1 MTMGIKTD
9 EEIRKEVNELFGQHP
24 ILQDLL
30 REAKEQAAG
39 KKQETGD
46 SKKENEL
53 DIFECSLNE
62 FYIVLSL
69 IEGHMDRLFDEMS
82 CIAGLVGK
90 FSSDLHRSEVDV
102 EELERQ
108 VGVIKTLINGVVGR
122 VNILCENGIK
132 DLNSQLDI
140 IRIKR
145 SY

>member
-9 EEIRKEVNELFGQHP
+9 EKIRREVNELFGQHP

-46 SKKENEL
+46 SKKEDML

-69 IEGHMDRLFDEMS
+69 IEEHMDRLFDELG

-90 FSSDLHRSEVDV
+90 FSGSLSESGVDI
-102 EELERQ
+102 EEMERQ
-108 VGVIKTLINGVVGR
+108 VGIVNAMLHALAGR
-122 VNILCENGIK
+122 TGILCENVIK

>member
-1 MTMGIKTD
+1 MGVKTD
-9 EEIRKEVNELFGQHP
+9 EEIRREVNELFGQHP

-30 REAKEQAAG
+30 REAKVQAAG

-46 SKKENEL
+46 SKKEDVL

-69 IEGHMDRLFDEMS
+69 IEEHMDRLFDELG
-82 CIAGLVGK
+82 CITGLVGK

>member
-1 MTMGIKTD
+1 MGIKTD
-9 EEIRKEVNELFGQHP
+9 EEIRREVNELFGQHP

-30 REAKEQAAG
+30 REAREQAAG

-46 SKKENEL
+46 SKKEDML
-53 DIFECSLNE
+53 DIFECNLNE
-62 FYIVLSL
+62 FYIVLTL
-69 IEGHMDRLFDEMS
+69 IEGHMDRLFGEMG

-108 VGVIKTLINGVVGR
+108 VGVIKTLINAVIGR
-122 VNILCENGIK
+122 VNLLCENGIK
-132 DLNSQLDI
+132 DLDSQMDI
-140 IRIKR
+140 VKMKR